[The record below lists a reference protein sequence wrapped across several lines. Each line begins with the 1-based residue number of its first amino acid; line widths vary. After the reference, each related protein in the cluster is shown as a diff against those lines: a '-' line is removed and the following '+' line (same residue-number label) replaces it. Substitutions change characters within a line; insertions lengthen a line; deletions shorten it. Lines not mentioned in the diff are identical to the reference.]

1 MRCPSCGSQDT
12 QVTDTRLVDSG
23 LEIRRRRRCLAC
35 ERRFKTLEIIQISLP
50 IVVKRNGARVEFQS
64 KKLQSSMSLA
74 LRKRPVSVDSVDIAV
89 RNIEEIL
96 SSLGEREIS
105 SQRLGEF
112 VMRELRKIDKVGYVR
127 FASVYRSFE
136 DVSDFQDL
144 LDEVGL
150 KNRRKAKKKRI

>member
-1 MRCPSCGSQDT
+1 MRCPSCASQDT

-50 IVVKRNGARVEFQS
+50 VVVKRNGVRAEFQS
-64 KKLQSSMSLA
+64 KKLHSSMSLA
-74 LRKRPVSVDSVDIAV
+74 LRKRPVSVESVDIAV

-96 SSLGEREIS
+96 SSLGDREIS
-105 SQRLGEF
+105 SHRLGEF

-136 DVSDFQDL
+136 DVSDFQNL
-144 LDEVGL
+144 LDEVIS
-150 KNRRKAKKKRI
+150 KNRPKAKK

>member
-1 MRCPSCGSQDT
+1 
-12 QVTDTRLVDSG
+12 
-23 LEIRRRRRCLAC
+23 
-35 ERRFKTLEIIQISLP
+35 
-50 IVVKRNGARVEFQS
+50 
-64 KKLQSSMSLA
+64 MSLA
-74 LRKRPVSVDSVDIAV
+74 LRKRPVPVDSVDVAV

-136 DVSDFQDL
+136 DVSDFQEL
-144 LDEVGL
+144 LDEVGP
-150 KNRRKAKKKRI
+150 KKRRKAKKKRT